1 MSNIVEA
8 DYKVVIDDDLP
19 TLVARIKTAEAT
31 VYRVTLAGVIEIGK
45 CLEAAKE
52 KVKHG
57 EWEEWCTEN
66 LGYSQRQAQRFMK
79 IADTYGNENSIFGKS
94 DTLSDLS
101 ISKAYSL
108 LSIPEDEVESFIENN
123 DVEGMTVKELKE
135 KIKRLESEKD
145 EQGTEMEKEI
155 LQLQEQMERKNGE
168 MKRLADEMEQK
179 NGEMKRLA
187 DEMEQKNSEAEHLA
201 RELVDLKSQTADPEE
216 ITKLE
221 EKLQKAKNR
230 EKELKEK
237 LELEKDARDQEIQ
250 KALEKERDKLKTE
263 AETAASE
270 QIESTRRD
278 NEAMAQQIR
287 ELEAKIDNISN
298 ESLMLFKLKVDQLQ
312 KIYQE
317 CREAA
322 AETPDPDKTKS
333 ALLQI
338 VDALVG
344 REE

>member
-8 DYKVVIDDDLP
+8 DYKVVINDDLP

-123 DVEGMTVKELKE
+123 DVENMTVKELKE
-135 KIKRLESEKD
+135 KIKLLESEKD

-155 LQLQEQMERKNGE
+155 LELQEQMERKNDE
-168 MKRLADEMEQK
+168 AERLA
-179 NGEMKRLA
+179 GEL
-187 DEMEQKNSEAEHLA
+187 EI
-201 RELVDLKSQTADPEE
+201 LKAQTADPEE
-216 ITKLE
+216 IAKLE
-221 EKLQKAKNR
+221 AKLRKAKER
-230 EKELKEK
+230 ESDLKEK
-237 LELEKDARDQEIQ
+237 LKAEKESRDQEVK
-250 KALEKERDKLKTE
+250 KALEKEGDKLKVE
-263 AETAASE
+263 AETAAAK
-270 QIESTRRD
+270 QIESTQRD
-278 NEAMAQQIR
+278 NEAMALQIK
-287 ELEAKIDNISN
+287 ELEAKIDTVSN
-298 ESLMLFKLKVDQLQ
+298 ESLILFKLKVDQLQ

-317 CREAA
+317 CQEAA
-322 AETPDPDKTKS
+322 TETPDPDKTKA
-333 ALLQI
+333 ALSQI
-338 VDALVG
+338 VKMLIEQ
-344 REE
+344 EEPGHVE

>member
-8 DYKVVIDDDLP
+8 EYKVVINDDLP

-79 IADTYGNENSIFGKS
+79 IADTYGNENSIFGKN

-123 DVEGMTVKELKE
+123 DVESMTVKELKE
-135 KIKRLESEKD
+135 KIKLLESEKD
-145 EQGTEMEKEI
+145 EQGAEMEKEI
-155 LQLQEQMERKNGE
+155 MGLQEQMEQKNDE
-168 MKRLADEMEQK
+168 AERLA
-179 NGEMKRLA
+179 GELA
-187 DEMEQKNSEAEHLA
+187 A
-201 RELVDLKSQTADPEE
+201 LKSQTADPDE

-221 EKLQKAKNR
+221 EKLQKTKIR
-230 EKELKEK
+230 ENELKEK
-237 LELEKDARDQEIQ
+237 LKAEKEARDQEIQ
-250 KALEKERDKLKTE
+250 KALEKEGDKLKAE
-263 AETAASE
+263 AETAAAK
-270 QIESTRRD
+270 QIETTRRD
-278 NEAMAQQIR
+278 NESMAQQIK
-287 ELEAKIDNISN
+287 ELEAKIDNVSN

-317 CREAA
+317 CQEAA
-322 AETPDPDKTKS
+322 TETPDPDKTK
-333 ALLQI
+333 A
-338 VDALVG
+338 ALVQIMEALI
-344 REE
+344 R